1 MQNFGMNHIF
11 FWSFEVTFFQFH
23 LEYTILEI
31 LFIVKVWSSKVDE
44 H

>member
-11 FWSFEVTFFQFH
+11 FSFEVTFFQFH

-31 LFIVKVWSSKVDE
+31 LFIVKV
-44 H
+44 